1 MQDTCKRFLTTAQQA
16 LPFQPLALQPRTNCR
31 RGWFAR
37 HCAAALYSYTPAII
51 LTVPLSAAASA
62 SSWKHLTSPGGCRHA
77 LHAGNK
83 VHLCQCTCGVNER
96 QQVCTQASAMPA
108 HSRRV
113 ATPALSTTFWHP
125 IALLTTL
132 CLCVAS
138 PGTLLHPDALPA
150 CWFYCTPIAQC
161 VCEGGGQNQGRRVV
175 KTKDLVDDH

>member
-113 ATPALSTTFWHP
+113 STPACIENEHNP
-125 IALLTTL
+125 ISLLTTY

-138 PGTLLHPDALPA
+138 LRALLPLLPLLPLDASPA
-150 CWFYCTPIAQC
+150 CWFCTPIVQ
-161 VCEGGGQNQGRRVV
+161 VPPEGVAT
-175 KTKDLVDDH
+175 TKDLVDYH